1 MGDLPVTPAPVSPA
15 TTSSDSGSDDSMEF
29 STTEEVIM
37 VARNNLIGSLTAA
50 NAVGSESDTV
60 SDLLATATDGDSE
73 NGHVTIS
80 LSRDTLL
87 NLWAL
92 CAVVVLLNITLCVWC
107 QCRRNKAAKAQ
118 RFVSD
123 DPYESEVNA
132 NV

>member
-1 MGDLPVTPAPVSPA
+1 MGD
-15 TTSSDSGSDDSMEF
+15 SDDSDSMDF
-29 STTEEVIM
+29 NTTEAVIT
-37 VARNNLIGSLTAA
+37 VARNNFMGSRRFRRNSAA

-60 SDLLATATDGDSE
+60 SDLLATDGDSE
-73 NGHVTIS
+73 NDHVTIS
-80 LSRDTLL
+80 LSTDTLL

-92 CAVVVLLNITLCVWC
+92 CAAVVLLNITLCVWC
-107 QCRRNKAAKAQ
+107 QCKRNMRPKAQ